1 MKSGATIQVEG
12 TSNRLSDTMLGK
24 NDADPFRDIYGPGR
38 LSHPEEW
45 NNIIKNTQEAGVE
58 VRILDR
64 DIMAYAP
71 KGSGKPGQ
79 LNIYEDASISALRH
93 EYQHFLDDKAKGF
106 PSLDVTYEFK
116 SRIIMELRAYM
127 VEIKEAERIGNKELA
142 EHLWNNYRDER
153 QYLLENYG
161 PVKLD

>member
-1 MKSGATIQVEG
+1 MNYTLKHIKIKSNWFDSGGKFSKMGIDAFLIYLTLFRF
-12 TSNRLSDTMLGK
+12 RLHNQD
-24 NDADPFRDIYGPGR
+24 
-38 LSHPEEW
+38 
-45 NNIIKNTQEAGVE
+45 
-58 VRILDR
+58 
-64 DIMAYAP
+64 
-71 KGSGKPGQ
+71 
-79 LNIYEDASISALRH
+79 YEFTFLTSISYALRH

-116 SRIIMELRAYM
+116 NRIIMELRAYM
-127 VEIKEAERIGNKELA
+127 VEIKEAERIGNKALA